1 MNKTIFEWPSQKTN
15 FYFSMTFTKGT
26 ILTSEYIYA
35 EGRSNLRSF
44 KNFSLSFSISIQS
57 DSETPD
63 DSEVFSEFSDDPE
76 PSVVSESS
84 DFSVSLVSDAPGD
97 KVLVFLAM
105 NSLTH
110 FAPLLSPKVP
120 N

>member
-1 MNKTIFEWPSQKTN
+1 MYECFWVA
-15 FYFSMTFTKGT
+15 FTKDQF
-26 ILTSEYIYA
+26 LFFNDLYKRHNFNKWYIYA

-63 DSEVFSEFSDDPE
+63 DSEVFSELSDAPE

>member
-1 MNKTIFEWPSQKTN
+1 MNRISYT
-15 FYFSMTFTKGT
+15 
-26 ILTSEYIYA
+26 

-44 KNFSLSFSISIQS
+44 KNFSLSFSISVQS
-57 DSETPD
+57 DSEGPD
-63 DSEVFSEFSDDPE
+63 DSESEVSDDPE
-76 PSVVSESS
+76 PSVSDSS
-84 DFSVSLVSDAPGD
+84 DFSAPSVLDVPGD
-97 KVLVFLAM
+97 SALVFFAM

>member
-1 MNKTIFEWPSQKTN
+1 MNRISYT
-15 FYFSMTFTKGT
+15 
-26 ILTSEYIYA
+26 

-44 KNFSLSFSISIQS
+44 KNFSLSFSISVQS
-57 DSETPD
+57 DSEGPDD
-63 DSEVFSEFSDDPE
+63 DSEVASEVSDDPE
-76 PSVVSESS
+76 PSVSDSSEP
-84 DFSVSLVSDAPGD
+84 SVLDVPGD
-97 KVLVFLAM
+97 SVLVFFAM